1 MSGEL
6 GADDFV
12 PFMREVTG
20 FDPFPWQRRLLAE
33 VIESGWPDLLDL
45 PTGTGKTSVLLI
57 ALFALA
63 VSPERSAR
71 RIALVVDRRIIV
83 DQVHDFAQRLDGA
96 LRDSSRPV
104 SALVAVRLRGLASN
118 SNADSPPVRVVHLRG
133 GIPRDDTWIQDPD
146 QPTILA
152 STVDQVGSRLLFRG
166 YGVSDGM
173 RPVHAG
179 ILARDTLYFLDEVH
193 LAAAFEETLGRL
205 EGTYTKWAER
215 RGTGRPFKVVRMSAT
230 PRAGGTSGGPRV
242 FGLDAADRAHPVLA
256 QRLAVSRSAA
266 LEVVKTQRTS
276 DQAARSSN
284 NDRVA
289 AHLHALAI
297 RARESGAL
305 AIGVVVNRVD
315 TARRVAALLRT
326 KDKVE
331 VLLLTGRM
339 RPFERAAIQAEL
351 GRTVAVGATRIDGA
365 PPTFVVAT
373 SCIEAGADLDFD
385 ALITEVASLDALR
398 QRFGRLNRLGK
409 HPSTWAWVIARSD
422 QISATSEPDPV
433 YDTALRETWNY
444 LNAIAEDGRVD
455 FGLEAFK
462 APADPEALNSLLP
475 PADPA
480 PVLFPSYLDMWS
492 ETRPAPHPDPEPAL
506 WLHGKKAKPERDI
519 SVVFRADVPPP
530 ALDDVASQS
539 RAAEALEFLP
549 PVAEEAV
556 SVPLR
561 EFTAWFGTSSASSS
575 SENEGEEGGDE
586 SAPPSANTRT
596 PVWRWS
602 ADGPEAVPLV
612 ALHLGDTVIVPASRG
627 GLGLGTWD
635 PSARDAVDDIAE
647 LAALRLRGVAK
658 LRIDP
663 STFPTWLGPD
673 LPRPPA
679 EDDPELLE
687 TERARCLEWLQAL
700 GERLDPGAPEE
711 WRELLRALGGTK
723 KRLSLVIASAANGE
737 KIWRAAASSPKRAV
751 EATTE
756 DAVSVY
762 TGTEVLL
769 DDHLRDVE
777 AWAQAFV
784 RAAGVDDVI
793 AGDVAL
799 AARLHDI
806 GKADMRFQAL
816 LHGGDLIAAAGG
828 MLLAKSQQSG
838 SRASRVRAERRSGW
852 PAGLRHELVSLALLD
867 ACPALQARAHDLELV
882 RHLVASHHGWCRPWA
897 PALLDP
903 QPMDVRANIDGSTAE
918 VSTAALDP
926 YFLDECSS
934 RFRRLCRRYGWH
946 GLAYLEALLRLAD
959 HRASAQPGARPGGDA

>member
-1 MSGEL
+1 MIGEL
-6 GADDFV
+6 GMDHFV

-33 VIESGWPDLLDL
+33 VLGSGWPDLLDL

-63 VSPERSAR
+63 VKPEGSAR

-83 DQVHDFAQRLDGA
+83 DQVHDFAQRLYEA
-96 LRDSSRPV
+96 LRDPARPA
-104 SALVAVRLRGLASN
+104 SARVAARLRSLASYSDAN
-118 SNADSPPVRVVHLRG
+118 SPPVRVVHLRG

-205 EGTYTKWAER
+205 EGTYAKWAER
-215 RGTGRPFKVVRMSAT
+215 GGTGRPFKVVRMSAT
-230 PRAGGTSGGPRV
+230 PRAGGASPAPRV

-256 QRLAVSRSAA
+256 QRLTVSRSAE
-266 LEVVKTQRTS
+266 LEVVKTKRTS

-289 AHLHALAI
+289 AHLHDRAI
-297 RARESGAL
+297 QARESGAQ

-315 TARRVAALLRT
+315 TARRVAALLRQ

-331 VLLLTGRM
+331 VLLMTGRM

-351 GRTVAVGATRIDGA
+351 GRTVAVGATRVEGA

-409 HPSTWAWVIARSD
+409 HPSSWAWVIARSD
-422 QISATSEPDPV
+422 QISATGEPDPV
-433 YDTALRETWNY
+433 YGTALRETWNY
-444 LNAIAEDGRVD
+444 LNANAEGGRVD

-462 APADPEALNSLLP
+462 APADAEVLRSLLP

-492 ETRPAPHPDPEPAL
+492 ETRPAPHPDPDPAL
-506 WLHGKKAKPERDI
+506 WLHGKNAKPERDI

-530 ALDDVASQS
+530 VLDDPVSRD

-561 EFTAWFGTSSASSS
+561 EFSAWLGTSSAPNAANDL
-575 SENEGEEGGDE
+575 EDDE
-586 SAPPSANTRT
+586 STSTSAPNKGAPA
-596 PVWRWS
+596 WRWS
-602 ADGPEAVPLV
+602 ADGPEAVPLT
-612 ALHLGDTVIVPASRG
+612 ALRLGDTVIVPASWG

-635 PSARDAVDDIAE
+635 PSAREAVEDVAE
-647 LAALRLRGVAK
+647 LAAHPLRKVAK
-658 LRIDP
+658 LRLDP
-663 STFPTWLGPD
+663 STLPVWLQTNLPTPPD
-673 LPRPPA
+673 Q
-679 EDDPELLE
+679 DDPELLE
-687 TERARCLEWLQAL
+687 SERARCVEWLRTL
-700 GERLDPGAPEE
+700 GEHLDPAAPDE
-711 WRELLRALGGTK
+711 WRKLLQEFGGVK
-723 KRLSLVIASAANGE
+723 KPSLKVATSANGN
-737 KIWRAAASSPKRAV
+737 KIWRVAASSPKRAV

-756 DAVSVY
+756 DAVSVF
-762 TGTEVLL
+762 TGIRVCL

-784 RAAGVDDVI
+784 RAAGVDDTI
-793 AGDVAL
+793 AGDIAL

-816 LHGGDLIAAAGG
+816 LHGGDPIAAAGG
-828 MLLAKSQQSG
+828 VLLAKSLQSG
-838 SRASRVRAERRSGW
+838 SQISRLRAERRSGW
-852 PAGLRHELVSLALLD
+852 PSGLRHELVSLALLD
-867 ACPALQARAHDLELV
+867 ASPALQARAHDLELV

-903 QPMDVRANIDGSTAE
+903 QPMQVRVGVDGSTAE

-926 YFLDECSS
+926 YFLDECAS